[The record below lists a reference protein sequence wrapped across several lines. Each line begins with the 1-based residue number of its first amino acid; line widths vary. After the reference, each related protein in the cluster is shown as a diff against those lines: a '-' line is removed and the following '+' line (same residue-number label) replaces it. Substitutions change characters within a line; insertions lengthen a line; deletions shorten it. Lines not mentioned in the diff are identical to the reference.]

1 MGNGELY
8 NWVESPEALDNVTF
22 VKLEENLKEYP
33 YFQTLRL
40 LYQKNLQILRHPRFS
55 SELAKTAFFCADRK
69 RLFYLIN
76 KRDYALFLVGD
87 EPKKQ
92 VQEDRT
98 QTLIDSFFDIVEED
112 AKSEEAVS
120 PDLGIG
126 TISYDYLSY
135 LESIDQE
142 NAKSENESDKSLLK
156 HHDIIDRFIEKA
168 DSNEAF
174 LTRNDNDDAAID
186 ENQMDEIPDNEID
199 EDKFLTETL
208 AKIYIKQKK
217 YEQAL
222 TIIKR
227 LSLNFP
233 KKNAYFADQFIP
245 IFNRFY
251 NLISLSNENVSLNYI
266 SQLQDNDLY
275 HLLKTN
281 RKKDI
286 VLGYTTV
293 GIHRD
298 DLEMLLNNFP
308 IKKTGSQGQN
318 KTFFVSMKLA
328 QFHFLLET
336 TKTKPLLLLD
346 DIFDRLDS
354 SRVEEII
361 KLVLNNEFGQIFISD
376 TNRKSLDKMLE
387 KTAHTDY
394 LLYSVKN
401 GYINQLTD

>member
-1 MGNGELY
+1 MILQQLSIINYKNLVQVELELSPKLNCFIGDNGMGKTNL
-8 NWVESPEALDNVTF
+8 LDAIYYLSFCKSHTNPVDSQIIRHHSDF
-22 VKLEENLKEYP
+22 CMLQGKYEFPDRSIEEIYCAIRRRQKKQFKRNKKEYE
-33 YFQTLRL
+33 RL
-40 LYQKNLQILRHPRFS
+40 SDHIGFIPLVMISPNDDELIIGGSNERRKFMDMVISQFDKNYMHALIRYNRALQQR
-55 SELAKTAFFCADRK
+55 
-69 RLFYLIN
+69 N
-76 KRDYALFLVGD
+76 V
-87 EPKKQ
+87 
-92 VQEDRT
+92 
-98 QTLIDSFFDIVEED
+98 
-112 AKSEEAVS
+112 
-120 PDLGIG
+120 
-126 TISYDYLSY
+126 
-135 LESIDQE
+135 
-142 NAKSENESDKSLLK
+142 LLK
-156 HHDIIDRFIEKA
+156 NEKEDIDINLLEIWEEQITDEGMYIFERRKAFI
-168 DSNEAF
+168 
-174 LTRNDNDDAAID
+174 
-186 ENQMDEIPDNEID
+186 
-199 EDKFLTETL
+199 
-208 AKIYIKQKK
+208 
-217 YEQAL
+217 
-222 TIIKR
+222 
-227 LSLNFP
+227 
-233 KKNAYFADQFIP
+233 DQFIP

-387 KTAHTDY
+387 KTAHADY
-394 LLYSVKN
+394 RLYSVKN